1 MRNGSGASCIHGAKY
16 MKIAGILI
24 LVTFLTAC
32 SNSSRRAAPQDYS
45 VVTRS
50 ASGPIS
56 RACLSS
62 GRKERSRQLCG
73 CIQAAA
79 DRTLSGS
86 DQSLAA
92 SFYVDPQKAQNIRQS
107 GRRSDEIFWEKYK
120 SYSETA
126 EAICKIR

>member
-1 MRNGSGASCIHGAKY
+1 
-16 MKIAGILI
+16 MKIAGMLI
-24 LVTFLTAC
+24 LVTFLAAC
-32 SNSSRRAAPQDYS
+32 SNNTRGSGAQDYS
-45 VVTRS
+45 VVTRT

-62 GRKERSRQLCG
+62 GRKERSQQLCG

-92 SFYVDPQKAQNIRQS
+92 SFYSDPQKAQNIRQS

-120 SYSETA
+120 NYSETA
-126 EAICKIR
+126 QAICKVR